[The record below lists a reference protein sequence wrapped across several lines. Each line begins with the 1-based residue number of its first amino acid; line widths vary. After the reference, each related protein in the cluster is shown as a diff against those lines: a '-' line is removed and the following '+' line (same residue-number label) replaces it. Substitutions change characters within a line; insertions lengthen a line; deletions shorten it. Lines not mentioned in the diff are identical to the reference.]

1 MKGESLKAANFS
13 WSSRLGGVCS
23 AGERWRQDERVSTG
37 FLPEDPQDFCH
48 QKCHPSRGW
57 DVGLCGRQGGDSGLV
72 LAIYVLSR
80 QPRELPFHL
89 FGPKK
94 PYLCC
99 LLLLSPTVHLSGR
112 ACRDTFFRDLGYQ
125 RLLGPSRTQAPG

>member
-13 WSSRLGGVCS
+13 WSSRLAGVCS
-23 AGERWRQDERVSTG
+23 AGERWGQDERVSTG
-37 FLPEDPQDFCH
+37 FLREDPQDYCH

-80 QPRELPFHL
+80 QPRELPLSSFWPQETI
-89 FGPKK
+89 FV
-94 PYLCC
+94 
-99 LLLLSPTVHLSGR
+99 LLIALVSDCPLEW
-112 ACRDTFFRDLGYQ
+112 
-125 RLLGPSRTQAPG
+125 